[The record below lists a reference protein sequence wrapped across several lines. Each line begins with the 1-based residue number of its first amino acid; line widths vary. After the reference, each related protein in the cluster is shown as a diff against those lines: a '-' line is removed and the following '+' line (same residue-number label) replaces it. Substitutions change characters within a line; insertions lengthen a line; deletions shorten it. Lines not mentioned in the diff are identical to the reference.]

1 LSNNLVK
8 QFNQRAWG
16 VLQNTPLPAG
26 TSLSVAVVIDSE
38 QRKTLTG
45 VHASTVVATGAAWS
59 PTANAT
65 QNRLIV
71 CTGNLT
77 IDLDGNVVPD
87 PLPNDYSNL
96 SVPRGAE
103 RVILYTI
110 YQGHYDVDFNSPIT
124 CEVGE
129 VLNVV
134 VGRAQLTG
142 EQIGVTQALVY
153 LTALGWQGEDK
164 DSRFPYRLR

>member
-1 LSNNLVK
+1 MSNNLVK

-26 TSLSVAVVIDSE
+26 SSLSVAVVIDSE

-45 VHASTVVATGAAWS
+45 IHARTCVNTGAGWTPS
-59 PTANAT
+59 ANAT

-71 CTGNLT
+71 CTGNLV

-87 PLPNDYSNL
+87 PLPNDYTNVT
-96 SVPRGAE
+96 VPRGAE
-103 RVILYTI
+103 RVMLDTI
-110 YQGHYDVDFNSPIT
+110 YQDHFDVDFDFPIT
-124 CEVGE
+124 CEIGE

-134 VGRAQLTG
+134 VGRAQLQG
-142 EQIGVTQALVY
+142 EQIGVTPAIVY
-153 LTALGWQGEDK
+153 LSALGWQGEDK